1 MNQHAREVRNTM
13 ATLKEIKEILEKHKK
28 EVSRKYKVSEIG
40 IFGSFVHGVQKKKS
54 DIDILVEFE
63 ELPDIYMY
71 IDLGDYLRKILKR
84 KVDLIRKEAIRP
96 ELKKKILKE
105 TVYV

>member
-1 MNQHAREVRNTM
+1 M

-71 IDLGDYLRKILKR
+71 IDLGDYLRKILIVR
-84 KVDLIRKEAIRP
+84 KKAIRP